1 MTKEG
6 TSLHIAIE
14 DVTVP
19 GQFICGSQ
27 PFHGKYC
34 DLTLYAVKAPRVLL
48 GSAEHLSVQYNSQ
61 IEN

>member
-6 TSLHIAIE
+6 SSLHIAIE

-27 PFHGKYC
+27 LFHGKYC
-34 DLTLYAVKAPRVLL
+34 DLILDAVKTLQVLL
-48 GSAEHLSVQYNSQ
+48 GSAEHLSVQFNSQ

>member
-1 MTKEG
+1 MTKKG

-27 PFHGKYC
+27 LFHRKCC
-34 DLTLYAVKAPRVLL
+34 DLILDAVKSLQVLL
-48 GSAEHLSVQYNSQ
+48 GSAEHLSVQYSSQ